1 MGVGRENGRI
11 RPTLALLP
19 DIIYLLFDDIYIY

>member
-19 DIIYLLFDDIYIY
+19 NIRYFLFDNIN